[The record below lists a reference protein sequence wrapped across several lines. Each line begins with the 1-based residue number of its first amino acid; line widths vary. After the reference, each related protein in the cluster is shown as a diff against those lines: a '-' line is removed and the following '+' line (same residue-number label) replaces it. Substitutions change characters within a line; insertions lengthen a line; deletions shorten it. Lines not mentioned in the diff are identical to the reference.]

1 MPSAQFRKAYLTYGI
16 WLQQTVRLVFSTLGF
31 AAGGLEPEFC
41 EDVRPYVWK
50 KSANNMGFNSVC
62 AVLGLKIKEVAA
74 DEYGMKLVDNVL
86 REVSAVAKAK
96 GVFEDLYPVLMK
108 EVPNTIK
115 NLGDYYPSMAQDVVL
130 YHRQSEVDFMVGRIS
145 MYGKDCGVPTPTC
158 DALSTI
164 IHALQNNYDLRYKG

>member
-1 MPSAQFRKAYLTYGI
+1 
-16 WLQQTVRLVFSTLGF
+16 
-31 AAGGLEPEFC
+31 
-41 EDVRPYVWK
+41 
-50 KSANNMGFNSVC
+50 MGFNSVC